1 MKVNKY
7 LPHVLV
13 LPEDDAN
20 RELANGFL
28 LDPYLSIWKI
38 QVLEEVGGWRNVLD
52 HFLSH
57 HVVEMGIFPG
67 RFMVLL
73 IDFDGRKE
81 RLQYGKERIPNHL
94 TDRVFILGAWSE
106 PEALKPTLGS
116 YETIGLKLARDCRE
130 ETNMTWGHELLRHN
144 AGELD
149 RLRKQLLPLLFPP
162 IGRPDP

>member
-94 TDRVFILGAWSE
+94 TDQRAPSICQGENPQSPDRSSLHPRRLE
-106 PEALKPTLGS
+106 RTGS
-116 YETIGLKLARDCRE
+116 PQAHPR
-130 ETNMTWGHELLRHN
+130 LLRNHRSETG
-144 AGELD
+144 A
-149 RLRKQLLPLLFPP
+149 
-162 IGRPDP
+162 